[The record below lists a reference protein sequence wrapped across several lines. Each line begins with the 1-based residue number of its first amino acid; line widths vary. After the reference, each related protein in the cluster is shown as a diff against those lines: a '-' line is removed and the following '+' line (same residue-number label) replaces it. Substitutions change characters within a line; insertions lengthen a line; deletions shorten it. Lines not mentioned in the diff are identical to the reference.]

1 MGGPNF
7 PNATVRGNAVAGNPG
22 VQGISPDSYG
32 VEGRSGAAIPTVP
45 IPGTGVAG
53 TSSIGFGVEGI
64 SSTSAGVNGIST
76 DRRDNGVQGY
86 GNRAGVYG
94 YSASGYG
101 VRGASSTSAGVRG
114 TSGSDIG
121 MQGYGGVTGV
131 DGVSDSGYGVRG
143 YGGVTGVEGISK
155 GAPSTHGI
163 VVSTGVLGHS
173 EYDNGN
179 GVYGTVGSSG
189 HSGPQGSGVAGHT
202 FNTDGTGVQGRSFS
216 SGFGVHGISPNGVG
230 VLAHT
235 TSGIAVDGIS
245 VSGTAVYGHRKDKY
259 DPINAP
265 NSVAGYFDG
274 GIKVVNGPKAFQID
288 HPLDPQNKYLVHN
301 AVESSEMKNV
311 YDGVA
316 RLDKEGAASVD
327 LPEWFEALNGDFRYQ
342 LTAVGGSAP
351 NLHVAEEV
359 SENRFKIAGGQEGM
373 KVCWQLTG
381 SRKDPWAA
389 ANPFEAEQE
398 KREEERGRYLDPSL
412 YDAPEEQR
420 VMMGPVAEAVEE
432 AQRFPEPTD
441 IDFTRLEEERRRQTD
456 ELRRE
461 EEEQRRE
468 IEELRRRVGPQEEA
482 PPETT

>member
-7 PNATVRGNAVAGNPG
+7 NATVRGNGNPG
-22 VQGISPDSYG
+22 VLGISPNGYG
-32 VEGRSGAAIPTVP
+32 VEGRSGAAIPAP
-45 IPGTGVAG
+45 
-53 TSSIGFGVEGI
+53 
-64 SSTSAGVNGIST
+64 SAP
-76 DRRDNGVQGY
+76 
-86 GNRAGVYG
+86 
-94 YSASGYG
+94 
-101 VRGASSTSAGVRG
+101 AGVRG
-114 TSGSDIG
+114 FSDSDP
-121 MQGYGGVTGV
+121 GV
-131 DGVSDSGYGVRG
+131 DGRSTSGFGVQGTSTSGIAMRGRSIGGNAGVLGTCGSSTGFGVQGANNSGVGVKGNSDSAVGVDGSSTSRVGVRG
-143 YGGVTGVEGISK
+143 FSSE
-155 GAPSTHGI
+155 
-163 VVSTGVLGHS
+163 STGVFGHS
-173 EYDNGN
+173 ADDNGN

-189 HSGPQGSGVAGHT
+189 HSGPQGIGVAGDT

-216 SGFGVHGISPNGVG
+216 SGNGVYGSSPNGVG

-245 VSGTAVYGHRKDKY
+245 ESGTAVYGHRKDTY

-316 RLDKEGAASVD
+316 RLDKEGTAWVE

-351 NLHVAEEV
+351 ELHVAEEV
-359 SENRFKIAGGQEGM
+359 SENRFKIAGGEEGM
-373 KVCWQLTG
+373 KVCWQVTG

-389 ANPFEAEQE
+389 ANPFEVEQE
-398 KREEERGRYLDPSL
+398 KPEEERGRYLEPSL

-420 VMMGPVAEAVEE
+420 VMIGPIAEAVEE
-432 AQRFPEPTD
+432 AQRPPEPSD
-441 IDFTRLEEERRRQTD
+441 IDLARLEEEHRRQLD
-456 ELRRE
+456 ELRRQE
-461 EEEQRRE
+461 EEHRRE
-468 IEELRRRVGPQEEA
+468 TEELRRRRERQEEA
-482 PPETT
+482 PPEST

>member
-7 PNATVRGNAVAGNPG
+7 NATVRGNGNPG
-22 VQGISPDSYG
+22 VLGISPNGYG
-32 VEGRSGAAIPTVP
+32 VEGRSGAAIPAP
-45 IPGTGVAG
+45 
-53 TSSIGFGVEGI
+53 
-64 SSTSAGVNGIST
+64 SAP
-76 DRRDNGVQGY
+76 
-86 GNRAGVYG
+86 
-94 YSASGYG
+94 
-101 VRGASSTSAGVRG
+101 AGVRG
-114 TSGSDIG
+114 FSDSDP
-121 MQGYGGVTGV
+121 GV
-131 DGVSDSGYGVRG
+131 DGRSTSGFGVQGTSTSGIAMRGRSIGGNAGVLGTCGSSTGFGVQGANNSGVGVKGNSDSGVGVDGSSTSRVGVRG
-143 YGGVTGVEGISK
+143 FSSE
-155 GAPSTHGI
+155 
-163 VVSTGVLGHS
+163 STGVFGHS
-173 EYDNGN
+173 ANDNGN
-179 GVYGTVGSSG
+179 GVYGTVGDFG
-189 HSGPQGSGVAGHT
+189 HSGPQGIGVAGDT

-216 SGFGVHGISPNGVG
+216 SGNGVYGSSPNGVG

-245 VSGTAVYGHRKDKY
+245 ESGTAVYGHRKDTY

-316 RLDKEGAASVD
+316 RLDKEGTAWVE

-351 NLHVAEEV
+351 ELHVAEEV

-373 KVCWQLTG
+373 KVCWQVTG

-389 ANPFEAEQE
+389 ANPFEVEQE
-398 KREEERGRYLDPSL
+398 KPEEERGRYLEPSL

-420 VMMGPVAEAVEE
+420 VMIGPIAEAVEE
-432 AQRFPEPTD
+432 AQRPPEPSD
-441 IDFTRLEEERRRQTD
+441 IDLARLEEEHRRQLD
-456 ELRRE
+456 ELRRQE
-461 EEEQRRE
+461 EEHRRE
-468 IEELRRRVGPQEEA
+468 TEELRRRRERQEE
-482 PPETT
+482 

>member
-1 MGGPNF
+1 
-7 PNATVRGNAVAGNPG
+7 
-22 VQGISPDSYG
+22 
-32 VEGRSGAAIPTVP
+32 
-45 IPGTGVAG
+45 
-53 TSSIGFGVEGI
+53 
-64 SSTSAGVNGIST
+64 
-76 DRRDNGVQGY
+76 
-86 GNRAGVYG
+86 
-94 YSASGYG
+94 
-101 VRGASSTSAGVRG
+101 
-114 TSGSDIG
+114 
-121 MQGYGGVTGV
+121 
-131 DGVSDSGYGVRG
+131 
-143 YGGVTGVEGISK
+143 
-155 GAPSTHGI
+155 
-163 VVSTGVLGHS
+163 
-173 EYDNGN
+173 
-179 GVYGTVGSSG
+179 VYGTVGSSG
-189 HSGPQGSGVAGHT
+189 HSGPQGVGVVGHT
-202 FNTDGTGVQGRSFS
+202 FNTYGIGVEGQSFS
-216 SGFGVHGISPNGVG
+216 SGHGVHGISPNGVG

-245 VSGTAVYGHRKDKY
+245 ESGTAVYGRRKNKY
-259 DPINAP
+259 DPNAP
-265 NSVAGYFDG
+265 QDSVAGYFDG
-274 GIKVVNGPKAFQID
+274 GATVANGDLTVVNGNKPFKID
-288 HPLDPQNKYLVHN
+288 HPLDPENKYLLHN
-301 AVESSEMKNV
+301 AVESSERKNV

-316 RLDKEGAASVD
+316 RLDKEGAAWVE

-398 KREEERGRYLDPSL
+398 KREEEQGRYLDPSL

-432 AQRFPEPTD
+432 EQRFPEPPD
-441 IDFTRLEEERRRQTD
+441 IDFARLEEERRRQTD
-456 ELRRE
+456 ELRREEEELRRE